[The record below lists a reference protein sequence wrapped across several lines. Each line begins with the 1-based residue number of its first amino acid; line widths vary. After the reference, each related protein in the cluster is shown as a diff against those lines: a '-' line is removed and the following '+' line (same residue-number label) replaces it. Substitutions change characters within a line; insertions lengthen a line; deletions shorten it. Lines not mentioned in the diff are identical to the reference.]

1 MMMVDLGLEAAA
13 VDADALGAVEHVTLE
28 VVVHIPYQDIVHHTS
43 FLDNDQ
49 GSSLVA
55 SYL

>member
-1 MMMVDLGLEAAA
+1 MMIVVELGLAAA